1 MEKTNE
7 VLIIVPTYNERDNL
21 PLLVE
26 AIFAQVPEVD
36 LLVVDDS
43 SPDGTGALADT
54 LAAKDARVHVMH
66 RTEKEGLGKAYVAG
80 FKWALERHYALI
92 FEMDCDFSHPPA
104 LLPRMLEG
112 IDHGFDVV
120 IPSRYVPGGADRRDE
135 RLHRL
140 LSRVLNT
147 LATLTLDRSFRDYTS
162 GFIAARRELFE
173 TVRLRGDYGEFFISL
188 IVQALRQGRTIEEI
202 PYTNLSR
209 QRGTS
214 KTATSPLG
222 FAWRGRRYLFTI
234 ARLASRLSD
243 A

>member
-1 MEKTNE
+1 MPGL
-7 VLIIVPTYNERDNL
+7 VSVILPTYNEAENIV
-21 PLLVE
+21 PLIREICATTERIL
-26 AIFAQVPEVD
+26 EVI
-36 LLVVDDS
+36 VVDDD
-43 SPDGTGALADT
+43 SPDGTGRLVEALQAEDQRVMLVRRT
-54 LAAKDARVHVMH
+54 SERGLTSAIREGITRARGDIVV
-66 RTEKEGLGKAYVAG
+66 
-80 FKWALERHYALI
+80 W
-92 FEMDCDFSHPPA
+92 MDCDFSHPPA